1 MVEAACPRVR
11 SGLEDSRPSR
21 VCVCVCGHARVSE
34 CAPVPRPLVVEVGRT
49 GTGQHRIRCGERGH
63 SDRST
68 PKRTRAS
75 IEVVAAGKAR
85 GTAAAEEA
93 GTAAAKELA
102 VGAAAAKTAAAEKAT
117 VGGAA
122 ATVVPAGAASVEKVT
137 AKSAGRAAT
146 SEGAVWETAAP

>member
-1 MVEAACPRVR
+1 M
-11 SGLEDSRPSR
+11 
-21 VCVCVCGHARVSE
+21 CGYARVLE
-34 CAPVPRPLVVEVGRT
+34 CAQVLRPLVVEVGRI
-49 GTGQHRIRCGERGH
+49 GTGQLRIRCRARGP

-75 IEVVAAGKAR
+75 LEVVAAGKAR

-102 VGAAAAKTAAAEKAT
+102 VGAAAAKTAAAGKAT

-122 ATVVPAGAASVEKVT
+122 ATVVSAGAASVEKVT
-137 AKSAGRAAT
+137 AESAGRAAT